1 MAAAKLHPRKRLF
14 VNREIQGRLLAR
26 TALYWMLYHGVL
38 WMAMFL
44 YRYAE
49 HRGAVQAGAPL
60 RPFADLYGQFV
71 NEHYSMWVCAV
82 AILPIVLWDLLKF
95 SHRVVGPLVPF
106 QRAIES
112 LTAGEKV
119 AEVRF
124 RHGDLLSN
132 LQTTFNQYLTSL
144 RTMESDP
151 RTMESDA
158 ELTAQTGNAPVPTI
172 VAELIESQLAE
183 ELRQM
188 DAEIQAACARDDQTT
203 PIRSSAEQMVS

>member
-49 HRGAVQAGAPL
+49 HRGAVQAGAAP
-60 RPFADLYGQFV
+60 RPFGDLYGQFV
-71 NEHYSMWVCAV
+71 NEHFSMWICAV

-106 QRAIES
+106 QRAIER

-119 AEVRF
+119 AEVRL
-124 RHGDLLSN
+124 RHGDLLSD
-132 LQTTFNQYLTSL
+132 LQTSFNQYLTSL
-144 RTMESDP
+144 RTMASDP
-151 RTMESDA
+151 RMMDSDA
-158 ELTAQTGNAPVPTI
+158 EVKAPAGNAPVPTI
-172 VAELIESQLAE
+172 VAELIEMQLAE

-188 DAEIQAACARDDQTT
+188 DREIQAACAQDDQTT
-203 PIRSSAEQMVS
+203 PSRSSAEQMVS